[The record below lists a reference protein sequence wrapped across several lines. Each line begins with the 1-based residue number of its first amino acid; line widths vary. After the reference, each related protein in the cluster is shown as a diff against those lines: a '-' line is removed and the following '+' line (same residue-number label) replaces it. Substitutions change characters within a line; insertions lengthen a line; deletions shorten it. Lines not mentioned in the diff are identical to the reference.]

1 MIEQRRQ
8 QNEEELLAEMRAR
21 VDESNGGYANK
32 DARLDAQEEAVA
44 EARRQEHS
52 DEQRTRQEEARVFLD
67 SKLEMRR
74 QAATALREGTSGR
87 MGAAIAANHRRNAE
101 SADQKRR
108 DTARVQARFAKEKK
122 ERLSRAMENRDRIRA
137 ERVQRSLNREE
148 RIRLKVLLG
157 TQMEKFDDAQIAEAK
172 AKIVRSKQD
181 VRDSVYGSRY
191 VSQEAATEMAGTSF
205 ERLFYMHVDDKIDA
219 EIDAA
224 NAEMLKRIETV
235 AQRTDDEIVDD
246 TAGEARAKFA
256 AMSRARKNLEQAR
269 ISRANAEHRARVHE
283 LRYGG
288 NEQALDAETSAE
300 AFAVD

>member
-1 MIEQRRQ
+1 M
-8 QNEEELLAEMRAR
+8 
-21 VDESNGGYANK
+21 
-32 DARLDAQEEAVA
+32 
-44 EARRQEHS
+44 
-52 DEQRTRQEEARVFLD
+52 
-67 SKLEMRR
+67 
-74 QAATALREGTSGR
+74 
-87 MGAAIAANHRRNAE
+87 
-101 SADQKRR
+101 
-108 DTARVQARFAKEKK
+108 
-122 ERLSRAMENRDRIRA
+122 
-137 ERVQRSLNREE
+137 
-148 RIRLKVLLG
+148 
-157 TQMEKFDDAQIAEAK
+157 
-172 AKIVRSKQD
+172 RSKQD
-181 VRDSVYGSRY
+181 VRDSVYGGRY

-288 NEQALDAETSAE
+288 NEQALAADTSAE